1 MVRSSAHEM
10 LTSEH
15 SASEPG
21 TVLTIGA
28 NGAVRTKEETWP

>member
-1 MVRSSAHEM
+1 MVRSPAHEM

-15 SASEPG
+15 SAEQGG
-21 TVLTIGA
+21 TVLENRA